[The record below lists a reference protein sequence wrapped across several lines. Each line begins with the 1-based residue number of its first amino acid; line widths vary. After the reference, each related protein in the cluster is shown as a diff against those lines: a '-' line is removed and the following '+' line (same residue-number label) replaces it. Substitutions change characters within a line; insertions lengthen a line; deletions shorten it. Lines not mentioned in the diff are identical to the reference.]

1 MKTRRLTKKEMWIF
15 AIGQLGWSIL
25 GGLINA
31 WLVTFYLPTSGDVA
45 NGAPFFLKTG
55 FIFLGLTILG
65 IISFVCRIFD
75 AVTDPLIA
83 SLSDRS
89 KNPNGRRIPFM
100 RRAAIPFAVIAVLV
114 FCAPVEA
121 ITTINVVWVLGF
133 LILFYL
139 FMTMYCTPYNA
150 LISEFGKTQEDRM
163 YISTAISATFFA
175 GTLLSYTPFVL
186 APMLRGMIGASFPWS
201 YRICFIV
208 LAVVALVCMLIPTFK
223 LKERDF
229 VDAQPTTEK
238 SNTVKSLVKTFK
250 NKEFLKFSGSDIA
263 YFIALTLFQTGLP
276 FFVKVSMKLDES
288 WAMYFLGGMT
298 VLSACFYPI
307 VSKLVSKWGKKK
319 LVITGFIGLALAYV
333 VTALIGVIPG
343 FTGML
348 PGILMVVI
356 AAFPMALLGIIPQSI
371 IADVAEED
379 AILTGEKREGMFFA
393 ARTFAMKMGQSVA
406 ALVFTSLAILLP
418 LCDANIKIKGTTEV
432 FANNGQ
438 EQSIMGF
445 TYDVEITEKG
455 EKKNLKPEDFT
466 VEVVLRAPE
475 KEGEKPVDPTFVK
488 NNPENKENP
497 GESDLVGSYLM
508 QMNEDDFKVTAPEGA
523 TANKI
528 VTPGRLTV
536 AKDEAS
542 AADLR
547 AKMDSSDLTASR
559 YGLRI
564 VAIVAVAFC
573 LLGAVILAFYK
584 EKKVMGV
591 IEEAHKK
598 ENLPE

>member
-45 NGAPFFLKTG
+45 NGAPFFLPTG
-55 FIFLGLTILG
+55 LIIFGILTILG
-65 IISFVCRIFD
+65 LISFICRIFD

-121 ITTINVVWVLGF
+121 ISTVNIIWVLGF

-175 GTLLSYTPFVL
+175 GTLLSYIPFVL

-208 LAVVALVCMLIPTFK
+208 LAVVALICMLIPTFK

-229 VDAQPTTEK
+229 VDAQQTEEK
-238 SNTVKSLVKTFK
+238 SNTIKSLIKTFK
-250 NKEFLKFSGSDIA
+250 NKEFLKFSASDIA

-276 FFVKVSMKLDES
+276 FFVKVSMNLDES

-307 VSKLVSKWGKKK
+307 VSKLVAKFGKKK

-333 VTALIGVIPG
+333 VTALIGVVIPRG
-343 FTGML
+343 IL
-348 PGILMVVI
+348 PGILIVVI
-356 AAFPMALLGIIPQSI
+356 SAFPMALLGIIPQSI

-379 AILTGEKREGMFFA
+379 AIVTGEKREGMFFA

-418 LCDANIKIKGTTEV
+418 LADANIKINGKTDVVVNTGAQQQIQGFDYKVELTER
-432 FANNGQ
+432 
-438 EQSIMGF
+438 
-445 TYDVEITEKG
+445 G
-455 EKKNLKPEDFT
+455 EKKNLKAEDFS
-466 VEVVLRAPE
+466 VELIMRTSE
-475 KEGEKPVDPTFVK
+475 DGSETVDPTIAR
-488 NNPENKENP
+488 NNASGKETPEE
-497 GESDLVGSYLM
+497 GDLVGSYLM
-508 QMNEDDFKVTAPEGA
+508 PMNEDDFKVNAPEGA

-528 VTPGRLTV
+528 VTPGRMTV
-536 AKDEAS
+536 AKDEKGAEE
-542 AADLR
+542 LR
-547 AKMDSSDLTASR
+547 AKMTSSDLTASR
-559 YGLRI
+559 FGLRI

-573 LLGAVILAFYK
+573 LLGALILAFYK
-584 EKKVMGV
+584 EKKVMGI
-591 IEEAHKK
+591 IEEAHAK

>member
-15 AIGQLGWSIL
+15 AVGQLGWSIL

-45 NGAPFFLKTG
+45 KGAPFFLPTG
-55 FIFLGLTILG
+55 AIFIGLTILG

-83 SLSDRS
+83 SMSDRS

-114 FCAPVEA
+114 FCAPVETISA
-121 ITTINVVWVLGF
+121 INIVWVLGF

-163 YISTAISATFFA
+163 YISTAISATFFV
-175 GTLLSYTPFVL
+175 GTLLSYIPFVL
-186 APMLRGMIGASFPWS
+186 APMLRGAIGASFPWS

-208 LAVVALVCMLIPTFK
+208 LAILALVCMLIPTFK
-223 LKERDF
+223 LKEREF
-229 VDAQPTTEK
+229 VDVQPTTEK
-238 SNTVKSLVKTFK
+238 SNTVKSLIKTFK

-307 VSKLVSKWGKKK
+307 VSKLVAKFGKKK
-319 LVITGFIGLALAYV
+319 LVITGFVGLALAYT

-343 FTGML
+343 FEGML
-348 PGILMVVI
+348 PGILIVVI
-356 AAFPMALLGIIPQSI
+356 SAFPMALLGIIPQSI

-418 LCDANIKIKGTTEV
+418 MRDMNIKIIGNTEVKVYQEGVEQKLDESEKPYTVVVEPEEAQAAVVVETKPESEERLYAKGTEI
-432 FANNGQ
+432 GSY
-438 EQSIMGF
+438 EQVM
-445 TYDVEITEKG
+445 YE
-455 EKKNLKPEDFT
+455 EDF
-466 VEVVLRAPE
+466 
-475 KEGEKPVDPTFVK
+475 DI
-488 NNPENKENP
+488 
-497 GESDLVGSYLM
+497 
-508 QMNEDDFKVTAPEGA
+508 KVPEGK
-523 TANKI
+523 TYNVI
-528 VTPGRLTV
+528 PQGGRTII
-536 AKDEAS
+536 AKDQA
-542 AADLR
+542 AADELK
-547 AKMDSSDLTASR
+547 AKQQGTSDLTASR
-559 YGLRI
+559 FGLRI
-564 VAIVAVAFC
+564 VAIVAIVFC